1 MVSFA
6 GFETPV
12 SRVRWR
18 RAVRLI
24 ASRFPPIEVFED
36 IADPADWEHLKRAEM
51 RTNPRVAGTMGDLDQ
66 VPVAR
71 RVSGPG
77 ASLVMAPFVHASPD
91 YPGRFHDGT
100 FGAYYAAREFET
112 AVAEKVFH
120 AERFALATAEA
131 PGWLG
136 DWRELIGA
144 LDAPL
149 ADVRGDGFA
158 ALLGADVADYSVP
171 QTFASAVREAGVGGI
186 VYPSVRHAGGECFAA
201 FWPDVMAVPSQGRHF
216 EYHFDGTRVDLL
228 REVTTIGGGE
238 VYRIVAGA
246 A

>member
-1 MVSFA
+1 MTEGPLAAPF
-6 GFETPV
+6 
-12 SRVRWR
+12 SRIRWGR
-18 RAVRLI
+18 SVRLI

-51 RTNPRVAGTMGDLDQ
+51 ATNPRLADTMGDLDK

-100 FGAYYAAREFET
+100 FGAYYAAKDFET

-120 AERFALATAEA
+120 AARFARATAEA

-136 DWRELIGA
+136 DWRELVGRI
-144 LDAPL
+144 DATL
-149 ADVRGDGFA
+149 ADVRGEGFA
-158 ALLGADVADYSVP
+158 ALLGDDVSDYAAP
-171 QTFASAVREAGVGGI
+171 QAFARAVREAFADGI
-186 VYPSVRHAGGECFAA
+186 VYPSVRNPGGECFAA
-201 FWPDVMAVPSQGRHF
+201 FWPDVMAVPKQARHF
-216 EYHFDGTRVDLL
+216 AYHWDGERVDFL
-228 REVTTIGGGE
+228 REVTLTGDGA
-238 VYRIVAGA
+238 VFRIVAGD
-246 A
+246 